1 MKLLILYSLT
11 YSCFCSNGTYGSFK
25 WAPFTNSAQSYMD
38 IHNLQPGMNTRH
50 ERRVLGFWEE
60 YIPALDASMIKAKKE
75 PSTSRQVQN
84 MQDTAQAY
92 QIGMWV
98 MVAVTLLLF
107 IACCIMGLVLCR
119 GYVMKY
125 NMNGQEDSIYSKP
138 MTLSMDSVVSY
149 S

>member
-1 MKLLILYSLT
+1 
-11 YSCFCSNGTYGSFK
+11 
-25 WAPFTNSAQSYMD
+25 
-38 IHNLQPGMNTRH
+38 
-50 ERRVLGFWEE
+50 
-60 YIPALDASMIKAKKE
+60 MIKAKKE
-75 PSTSRQVQN
+75 PSTARQVQN